1 MIRKSGSYRTE
12 VRENMRGGS
21 GSVKIEHFWEPG
33 KEMLG
38 HNRMA
43 ARLTLPPGAS
53 IGFHNHDNEDEI
65 FVIVKGQAEADDN
78 GTLSILNA
86 GDTLLTGNGAGH
98 SIRNVGEG
106 DLELV
111 AVISTY

>member
-1 MIRKSGSYRTE
+1 MIRKAGTYRTE
-12 VRENMRGGS
+12 LRENMRGGS
-21 GSVKIEHFWEPG
+21 GTVKIEHFWEPG
-33 KEMLG
+33 SEMLA

-43 ARLTLPPGAS
+43 ARLTLPPGGS
-53 IGFHNHDNEDEI
+53 IGFHNHENEDEI

-78 GTLSILNA
+78 GKTTLLSA

-98 SIRNVGEG
+98 SIRNVGKE

-111 AVISTY
+111 ALISTY

>member
-33 KEMLG
+33 KEMLA

-43 ARLTLPPGAS
+43 ARRTLPPGAS
-53 IGFHNHDNEDEI
+53 FGCRNHENEDEI

-98 SIRNVGEG
+98 SIRNIGEE

>member
-1 MIRKSGSYRTE
+1 MIRKNGSYRTE
-12 VRENMRGGS
+12 VRENMRGGN
-21 GSVKIEHFWEPG
+21 GSVKIEHFWEPE
-33 KEMLG
+33 KEMLSQ
-38 HNRMA
+38 NRMA

-53 IGFHNHDNEDEI
+53 IGFHNHENEDEI

-78 GTLSILNA
+78 GTLSVLNA
-86 GDTLLTGNGAGH
+86 GDTLLTGNGGGH
-98 SIRNVGEG
+98 SIRNIGEG